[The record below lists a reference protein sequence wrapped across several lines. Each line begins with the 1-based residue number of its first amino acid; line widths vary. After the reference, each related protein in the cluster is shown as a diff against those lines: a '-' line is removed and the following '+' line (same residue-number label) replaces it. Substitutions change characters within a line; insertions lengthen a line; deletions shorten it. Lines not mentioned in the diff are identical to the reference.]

1 MDRSPLRIAYLL
13 ADTPLFGGVKVVLQQ
28 ANLLARLGHQVS
40 IVSPGEPPAW
50 FPLEAEFL
58 QTPGLE
64 PKDLPDADV
73 TVATYWS
80 TIHRAIEGASGEV
93 AHYCQGFEGCYTHN
107 LAEHPDIERAYRHP
121 VPGIV
126 VSSHLGTL
134 LSERF
139 GRPSRLALQPLEGYW
154 RPRRRWRPSKRPRIL
169 VTGPFEIDWKGVET
183 ALRAVLEMRRNGL
196 DCELVRLSQWPC
208 SEPERQIV
216 EAEEFHFHLTPSE
229 VPDLVRSCD
238 LLLAPSW
245 EQEGFG
251 LPVLEAMACGVPVVA
266 SKIPCFENFARPAAA
281 LVPFDDPNAF
291 AASAQEI
298 LGSTRNWR
306 AMRKRGFAVAE
317 SYREHKASPIT
328 EEIMYWI
335 ASGEWRAELEA
346 GS

>member
-1 MDRSPLRIAYLL
+1 MGRPSLRIAYLL

-28 ANLLARLGHQVS
+28 ANLLARRGHQVS
-40 IVSPGEPPAW
+40 IVSPGERPAW

-58 QTPGLE
+58 QTPGLD
-64 PKDLPDADV
+64 PKDLPEADV

-80 TIHRAIEGASGEV
+80 TIQPAIDGASGEV
-93 AHYCQGFEGCYTHN
+93 AHYCQGFEGSYTHN
-107 LAEHPDIERAYRHP
+107 PGEHPEIERAYRNEI
-121 VPGIV
+121 PGIV

-134 LSERF
+134 LSGRF

-154 RPRRRWRPSKRPRIL
+154 HPRRRWRPSKRPRIL
-169 VTGPFEIDWKGVET
+169 VTGPFETDWKGVET
-183 ALRAVLEMRRNGL
+183 ALRAVLEMRRGGL
-196 DCELVRLSQWPC
+196 GCELVRLSQWPC

-216 EAEEFHFHLTPSE
+216 VAEEFHHHLEPHE

-251 LPVLEAMACGVPVVA
+251 LPALEAMACGVPVVA
-266 SKIPCFENFARPAAA
+266 SRIQCFEGYAEPAAELVRFDDPSAFAAAA
-281 LVPFDDPNAF
+281 L
-291 AASAQEI
+291 EI
-298 LGSTRNWR
+298 LGSPRKWR
-306 AMRKRGFAVAE
+306 TMRKRGLVVAE
-317 SYREHKASPIT
+317 SYGEAKASKVT

-335 ASGEWRAELEA
+335 ASGAWRAEPEA